1 MNTRRRGARPGDMAA
16 HSESGSLETRYR
28 WAVLAGGTAAAACA
42 AATFVTGI
50 PVLLPTL
57 RDELG
62 LSLGEVGAL
71 LAAAWI
77 GSCLTLLPWGLAA
90 DRFGERVVLAVG
102 LVACGGC
109 LLGAAYAGS
118 FRILLVWL
126 GLAGAAG
133 SSVNSSS
140 GRAVM
145 HWFGPQERGLAL
157 GIRQTAI
164 PVGGLVGAL
173 AVPAVAEAGGTEA
186 AFVFLAALCVLG
198 ALAGAILLR
207 PREQGEGV
215 EAGSV
220 RQTLGDTRLWRLS
233 VGSGVFLYAQMA
245 VIGFTVVFLH
255 DEHGLSEGDAALVVA
270 VSQLLGAAMRIGAGR
285 WSDVVGSRIGPLRQ
299 IGLAV
304 AASLVFTAVLVDGPL
319 WLLVTALA
327 LAGGLSMG
335 WNGLSFTAAAEL
347 AGARRSGAAIG
358 FQQTVLSGVGVGAP
372 LLFAATVSLGSWGL
386 AFAVAAIF
394 PFAGSL
400 FLRPLRA

>member
-1 MNTRRRGARPGDMAA
+1 
-16 HSESGSLETRYR
+16 
-28 WAVLAGGTAAAACA
+28 VLAGGTAAAACA

-57 RDELG
+57 REELG

-102 LVACGGC
+102 LLACGGC

-118 FRILLVWL
+118 FGTLLLWL

-145 HWFGPQERGLAL
+145 HWFGPEERGLAL

-186 AFVFLAALCVLG
+186 AFVFLAALCALG

-207 PREQGEGV
+207 RREQGEGV
-215 EAGSV
+215 ESGSV

-270 VSQLLGAAMRIGAGR
+270 VSQVLGAVMRIGAGR

-304 AASLVFTAVLVDGPL
+304 AVSLVFTAVLVDGPL
-319 WLLVTALA
+319 WLLVTSLA

-400 FLRPLRA
+400 YLRPLRA

>member
-1 MNTRRRGARPGDMAA
+1 
-16 HSESGSLETRYR
+16 
-28 WAVLAGGTAAAACA
+28 VLAGGTAAAACA

-62 LSLGEVGAL
+62 LSLSEVGAL

-118 FRILLVWL
+118 FGILLLWL

-145 HWFGPQERGLAL
+145 HWFGPEERGLAL

-215 EAGSV
+215 ESGSV

-400 FLRPLRA
+400 FLRPLRV

>member
-1 MNTRRRGARPGDMAA
+1 
-16 HSESGSLETRYR
+16 
-28 WAVLAGGTAAAACA
+28 
-42 AATFVTGI
+42 
-50 PVLLPTL
+50 
-57 RDELG
+57 
-62 LSLGEVGAL
+62 
-71 LAAAWI
+71 
-77 GSCLTLLPWGLAA
+77 
-90 DRFGERVVLAVG
+90 
-102 LVACGGC
+102 
-109 LLGAAYAGS
+109 
-118 FRILLVWL
+118 
-126 GLAGAAG
+126 
-133 SSVNSSS
+133 
-140 GRAVM
+140 
-145 HWFGPQERGLAL
+145 
-157 GIRQTAI
+157 
-164 PVGGLVGAL
+164 
-173 AVPAVAEAGGTEA
+173 VPAVAEAGGTEA
-186 AFVFLAALCVLG
+186 AFVFLAALCVVG
-198 ALAGAILLR
+198 ALAGVILLR

-220 RQTLGDTRLWRLS
+220 RQTLGDSRLWRLS
-233 VGSGVFLYAQMA
+233 LGSGVFLYAQMA

-270 VSQLLGAAMRIGAGR
+270 VSQLLGAALRIGAGR

-304 AASLVFTAVLVDGPL
+304 AASLVLTAALVDGPL

-386 AFAVAAIF
+386 AFAVAAVF